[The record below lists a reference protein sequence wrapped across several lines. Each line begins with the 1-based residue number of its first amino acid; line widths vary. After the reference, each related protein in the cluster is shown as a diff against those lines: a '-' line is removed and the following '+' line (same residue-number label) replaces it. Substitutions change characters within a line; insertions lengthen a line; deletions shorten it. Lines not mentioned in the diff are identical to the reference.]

1 MANRY
6 TRALKQIKNKSLDE
20 KMELLSEIPTN
31 STIGL
36 YVDTPGVVTPES
48 TIDGDIDSPLNLDQD
63 GDSEEGYSGDDTTGL
78 FLTDGTIR
86 SIEPPGDT
94 SYILGPMIS
103 MWYAWANYTQIGYVR
118 QSDRRMVNLG
128 RITGELDDWDGSS
141 GFTSY
146 GQLSV
151 EQAAWYQGQSRA
163 DYRAFY
169 PGPPSNPADQ
179 YGRYIGS
186 IVTTSKSTSV
196 YNPQFYTPGTNKT
209 YDPTDNHSLAMDNM
223 GGWLAAA
230 AALGFVFNTV
240 REFYNW
246 WNRQNEEMKQKLRD
260 LVNPPEVS
268 KELRLQDVA
277 GLRPDGT
284 QGMNKLGDT
293 NRGHDGTLY
302 KLVPRP
308 GYGYNMWVP
317 VKKAGGGGT
326 MVAHHEPKG
335 ELLSEDRKRILRDIK
350 KPVQVKEMPTKF
362 KVKPT
367 GRKNK
372 SVGSDMMKVP
382 DTPNQ
387 YKPPAP
393 NIWGTQDKR
402 KNERASQERK
412 NEVLEL
418 LGAAEHHWTYLTED
432 RRKQKQE
439 KVNEM
444 MAAEFDKQ
452 LEFLYEQYK
461 KKESKLDKAISAV
474 KKNND
479 VAPEGAPPPPKP
491 AAVMPNGYHSKYGK
505 HYKHDKLDPHSA
517 EFMPPTGDPEIDAN
531 IKRATNAKE
540 KARKLKILLGK
551 KA

>member
-6 TRALKQIKNKSLDE
+6 TKALKHLKNKTLDE
-20 KMELLSEIPTN
+20 KLELLEALPTN
-31 STIGL
+31 NTTGL
-36 YVDTPGVVTPES
+36 YVDTPGVVNPETTS
-48 TIDGDIDSPLNLDQD
+48 PGEIDSVLDLSQD
-63 GDSEEGYSGDDTTGL
+63 GDGAEGYSGADTTGL
-78 FLTDGTIR
+78 FMEDGTIR
-86 SIEPPGDT
+86 AIEPPGDT
-94 SYILGPMIS
+94 SYVLGPMIS

-118 QSDRRMVNLG
+118 QSDRKMVNLG

-146 GQLSV
+146 GQLSL
-151 EQAAWYQGQSRA
+151 EQAVWYKAQTRS

-186 IVTTSKSTSV
+186 IVSVSKSATV
-196 YNPQFYTPGTNKT
+196 VNPSFYTPGTNRQS
-209 YDPTDNHSLAMDNM
+209 DPTDNHSLAMDNM

-246 WNRQNEEMKQKLRD
+246 WNRQNEDMKQKLRD

-335 ELLSEDRKRILRDIK
+335 ELLSEDRKRILREIK

-372 SVGSDMMKVP
+372 SVGVDMMKIP
-382 DTPNQ
+382 DTPKQ
-387 YKPPAP
+387 YKPQT
-393 NIWGTQDKR
+393 NIWQKQDY
-402 KNERASQERK
+402 NANVRASQEKK

-432 RRKQKQE
+432 RRRQKQE
-439 KVNEM
+439 KVNEELS
-444 MAAEFDKQ
+444 AEYDKQ
-452 LEFLYEQYK
+452 LEVLYEKYK
-461 KKESKLDKAISAV
+461 QKENKLDKAVSAV
-474 KKNND
+474 KKNID
-479 VAPEGAPPPPKP
+479 VAPDDAPPPSPL

-531 IKRATNAKE
+531 IRKATNTKE

>member
-1 MANRY
+1 MSNRY
-6 TRALKQIKNKSLDE
+6 TKALKHLKSKSLDE
-20 KMELLSEIPTN
+20 KLELLEALPTN
-31 STIGL
+31 STVGL
-36 YVDTPGVVTPES
+36 YVDTPGVVNPETTS
-48 TIDGDIDSPLNLDQD
+48 PGDIDSVLDLSQD
-63 GDSEEGYSGDDTTGL
+63 GDGAEGYSGADTTGL
-78 FLTDGTIR
+78 FMEDGTIR
-86 SIEPPGDT
+86 AIEPPGDT
-94 SYILGPMIS
+94 SYVLGPMIS

-118 QSDRRMVNLG
+118 QSDRKMVNLG
-128 RITGELDDWDGSS
+128 RITGELDDWDGET

-146 GQLSV
+146 GQLSL
-151 EQAAWYQGQSRA
+151 EQAVWYKAQTRS

-186 IVTTSKSTSV
+186 IVSVSKSATIV
-196 YNPQFYTPGTNKT
+196 NPSFYTPGTNRQS
-209 YDPTDNHSLAMDNM
+209 DPTDNHSLAMDNM

-246 WNRQNEEMKQKLRD
+246 WNRQNEDMKQKLRD

-372 SVGSDMMKVP
+372 SVGVDMMKIP
-382 DTPNQ
+382 DTPKQ
-387 YKPPAP
+387 YKPQT
-393 NIWGTQDKR
+393 NIWQKQDY
-402 KNERASQERK
+402 NANVRASQEKK

-432 RRKQKQE
+432 RRRQKQE
-439 KVNEM
+439 KVNE
-444 MAAEFDKQ
+444 ELSTEYDKQ
-452 LEFLYEQYK
+452 LEVLYEKYK
-461 KKESKLDKAISAV
+461 QKENKLDKAVSAV
-474 KKNND
+474 KKNID
-479 VAPEGAPPPPKP
+479 VAPDDAPPPSPP

-531 IKRATNAKE
+531 IRKATNAKE